1 MKKISVLFILCI
13 MIGSY
18 SFAGSDPSVT
28 VTSVENIKATTAKFW
43 ASIQDLGSKM
53 PKIKKRGFIIVPVN
67 SQYGDTLKYQETAA
81 KKNEMYS
88 FEITDYVDY
97 LRPGTQYTVK
107 AFMTFR
113 ENNTADTEYVYSA
126 SYSFTTA
133 DPINDYSTADFV
145 ESVSL
150 TSASLKGTID
160 SAGNATEL
168 ADCGFVYSK
177 QPNPTIG
184 ATGADYTRSTFNP
197 NNLYPKNITSE
208 LINLEASTT
217 YYYKVW
223 TINKYTET
231 YSDTAYSEQKSF
243 TTLHAC
249 GLIPTNLDTVYVKTD
264 EVELKW
270 EPQEGQT
277 KFQVEYGLS
286 GHIVGEGDTV
296 TVQGTNVVLTDLE
309 SNRSYTSYVRAVC
322 PDKTSEWSM
331 MRPFHTKTAL
341 CEKVLGLHL
350 DHATHVTA
358 EIVWSPGQEGEHQWE
373 VLFARSDDAY
383 PSTPF
388 LISDNPSYFPVGLAK
403 NTEYKVK
410 VRTVCTIPYDTTQV
424 DEITGDT
431 VTVTLDST
439 TYSLWS
445 NDLVFST
452 AASSL
457 EENIS
462 SDAQVLIF
470 PNPADKQI
478 NFSYNANHRNI
489 KRIDIYSELG
499 TLVYTNDTLPEN
511 LDVSSFDKGTYFV
524 LITTKD
530 DIQSKKIVIK

>member
-1 MKKISVLFILCI
+1 MVVTS
-13 MIGSY
+13 SY
-18 SFAGSDPSVT
+18 ADSDPSVT
-28 VTSVENIKATTAKFW
+28 VTSVENIQATTAKFW
-43 ASIQDLGSKM
+43 ASIQNLGSKM
-53 PKIKKRGFIIVPVN
+53 AKIKKRGFIIAPVN
-67 SQYGDTLKYQETAA
+67 SQLGDTLKYQENAA

-88 FEITDYVDY
+88 FEIAEYADY
-97 LRPGTQYTVK
+97 LRPGTQYWVQ
-107 AFMTFR
+107 AFMTFK
-113 ENNTADTEYVYSA
+113 ESNTSDTEFVYSA
-126 SYSFTTA
+126 KYNFSTA
-133 DPINDYSTADFV
+133 NPINDFSTADFA

-150 TSASLKGTID
+150 TSASLKGSID

-168 ADCGFVYSK
+168 LDCGFVYSK
-177 QPNPTIG
+177 SSNPILDAPGTE
-184 ATGADYTRSTFNP
+184 YTRSTFNS
-197 NNLYPKNITSE
+197 NKLYPKTITSE

-231 YSDTAYSEQKSF
+231 FRDTAYSEQKSF

-249 GLIPTNLDTVYVKTD
+249 GSVPTGLDTVYVSTD
-264 EVELKW
+264 EVKLKW
-270 EPQEGQT
+270 EAQEGQT

-286 GHIVGEGDTV
+286 GHIVGEGDTI
-296 TVQGTNVVLTDLE
+296 TVEATDIVLQDLE

-331 MRPFHTKTAL
+331 MRPFHTKSAL

-373 VLFARSDDAY
+373 VLFARSNDSY
-383 PSTPF
+383 PTTSF
-388 LISDNPSYFPVGLAK
+388 IVNDNPSYFPIGLSK

-410 VRTVCTIPYDTTQV
+410 VRTICTISYDTVQL
-424 DEITGDT
+424 DEITGDS

-445 NDLVFST
+445 DDLIFST
-452 AASSL
+452 TESSL

-462 SDAQVLIF
+462 SNEKVLIF

-478 NFSYNANHRNI
+478 NFSYNANKRNI

-499 TLVYTNDTLPEN
+499 TLVYTNDKLPEE
-511 LDVSSFDKGTYFV
+511 LDVSALDRGTYIIQ
-524 LITTKD
+524 ITTTN
-530 DIQSKKIVIK
+530 DIQTNKIVIK